1 MSKIA
6 KGIGDLSV
14 EVVTTVIGWDREGAE
29 IRVHS
34 LMTGEGDA
42 NPTAK
47 DLKPR
52 KKLKTIPYCSATV
65 NSACFATMR
74 ATKENQPG
82 AKAAIQRLG
91 YLGMLNS
98 RANATKTAQ
107 GPFGPTRKLLTSS
120 KVIAA

>member
-14 EVVTTVIGWDREGAE
+14 EVVTTVIGWGREGAE

-47 DLKPR
+47 GPEAKKEAQNDPVLLRHR
-52 KKLKTIPYCSATV
+52 K
-65 NSACFATMR
+65 
-74 ATKENQPG
+74 
-82 AKAAIQRLG
+82 
-91 YLGMLNS
+91 LGMLRHNEG
-98 RANATKTAQ
+98 N
-107 GPFGPTRKLLTSS
+107 
-120 KVIAA
+120 